1 MQGFTVLILRLYVKI
16 QENNYFL
23 EIRISY
29 SNFQLDGFYN
39 VI

>member
-1 MQGFTVLILRLYVKI
+1 MQGFTVLVLRLYVKI

-23 EIRISY
+23 EIRISC
-29 SNFQLDGFYN
+29 SNFQLDRFYN